1 MAFDTAQHREYQK
14 ERYRKRLAIA
24 RERLGGKCIKCE
36 ETEDLEFDHIDPA
49 SKLRKISEATNWSL
63 ARFLAEVDKC
73 QLLCREHHIEKGQ
86 LNGDMLGGAKVT
98 AKEVREIRAS
108 DLTQDSLA
116 AYYGVT
122 RGTIHEIRSRQ
133 TWKHIP

>member
-14 ERYRKRLAIA
+14 KRYRERLAIA
-24 RERLGGKCIKCE
+24 KERLGGKCIKCE
-36 ETEDLEFDHIDPA
+36 ETEDLEFDHIDPR

-86 LNGDMLGGAKVT
+86 LNGDLLGGAKVT
-98 AKEVREIRAS
+98 AEEVQEIRSS
-108 DLTQDSLA
+108 DLTLDTLA
-116 AYYGVT
+116 DYYGLAR
-122 RGTIHEIRSRQ
+122 RGIRKIQSRQ
-133 TWKHIP
+133 TWKHVP